1 MSNLFDI
8 APNVQKL
15 LARGVVIPCPAAVE
29 VDDSIDPQR
38 VAPGVVIH
46 AGCRLSGAKT
56 SIGPE
61 SELGA
66 EAPATV
72 EDCQLG
78 RKVELKGGYFSGATF
93 LDGANMGS
101 AAHVRPG
108 TLLEEEAG
116 GAHAVGF
123 KQTIFLP
130 FVTAGSLINFCDALM
145 SGGTSRKDHSEIG
158 SSYIHFNYTPHQ
170 DKATP
175 SLIGDVPR
183 GVMMDQAAIF
193 LGGQGGLVGPVRIGF
208 GSVIPAGT
216 IFREDAPEGGQLL
229 YPTPKPGKTKPYQ
242 AGAYRGVRRVVLNN
256 LIYIGNIRALQA
268 WYRNVRQQ
276 FVGDD
281 FARACHEG
289 AIGQLDSVLSERI
302 KRLKELAG
310 KMPKSLEIARA
321 ESHGATAPWQAEQE
335 KLVKEWPEMETAL
348 KKGPADGVGAADRDR
363 FLGEVAAAKGSSYV
377 ESVRALNPATKKAG
391 TAWLQAIV
399 NDVSLLGGF
408 NL

>member
-1 MSNLFDI
+1 
-8 APNVQKL
+8 
-15 LARGVVIPCPAAVE
+15 
-29 VDDSIDPQR
+29 
-38 VAPGVVIH
+38 
-46 AGCRLSGAKT
+46 
-56 SIGPE
+56 
-61 SELGA
+61 
-66 EAPATV
+66 V

-78 RKVELKGGYFSGATF
+78 RKVALKGGYYSGATF

-101 AAHVRPG
+101 AAHIRPG

-116 GAHAVGF
+116 GAHAVGL

-130 FVTAGSLINFCDALM
+130 FVTAGSLINFCDCLM
-145 SGGTSRKDHSEIG
+145 SGGTSRKNHSEIG

-183 GVMMDQAAIF
+183 GVMLDQAATF

-229 YPTPKPGKTKPYQ
+229 YPTTKAGQTKPYQ
-242 AGAYRGVRRVVLNN
+242 AGAYRGIRRVLSNN

-268 WYRNVRQQ
+268 WYRFVRQL
-276 FVGDD
+276 FAGDD
-281 FARACHEG
+281 CARACHEG
-289 AIGQLDSVLSERI
+289 AMIQLNSVIVERI
-302 KRLKELAG
+302 KRLKEFAD
-310 KMPKSLEIARA
+310 KMPRSLEIARR
-321 ESHGATAPWQAEQE
+321 ESRGAVPSWCAEQE
-335 KLVKEWPEMETAL
+335 RLVKEWPAMEAAL
-348 KKGPADGVGAADRDR
+348 KQGPADSVGAADRDR
-363 FLGEVAAAKGSSYV
+363 FLGEVGVAK
-377 ESVRALNPATKKAG
+377 ATNYLDTIRSLTPSAKQAG

-399 NDVSLLGGF
+399 KDISAVGGF

>member
-1 MSNLFDI
+1 VTKNPEIPDRVRM
-8 APNVQKL
+8 L
-15 LARGVVIPCPAAVE
+15 LDRGVVIPCPAAVE
-29 VDDSIDPQR
+29 VDASVDPQR
-38 VAPGVVIH
+38 IAPGVVIH
-46 AGCRLSGAKT
+46 AGCRILGAKT
-56 SIGPE
+56 AIGPE
-61 SELGA
+61 CELGE

-78 RKVELKGGYFSGATF
+78 RKVALKGGFYSGATF

-101 AAHVRPG
+101 AAHIRPG

-116 GAHAVGF
+116 GAHAVGL

-130 FVTAGSLINFCDALM
+130 FVTAGSLINFCDCLM
-145 SGGTSRKDHSEIG
+145 SGGTNRKNHSEIG

-183 GVMMDQAAIF
+183 GVMLDQAAIF

-229 YPTPKPGKTKPYQ
+229 YPASKAGKTKPYQ
-242 AGAYRGVRRVVLNN
+242 AGAYRGIRRVVLNN

-268 WYRNVRQQ
+268 WYQHVRRLLA
-276 FVGDD
+276 GDGW
-281 FARACHEG
+281 ARACHEG
-289 AIGQLDSVLSERI
+289 ALNQLNSVLGERI
-302 KRLKELAG
+302 KRLKELAE
-310 KMPKSLEIARA
+310 KMPRSLEIARA
-321 ESHGATAPWQAEQE
+321 ESRGAAPSWCAEQE
-335 KLVKEWPEMETAL
+335 QLVKQWPAMEAAL
-348 KKGPADGVGAADRDR
+348 KQGPADSAGAADRDR
-363 FLGEVAAAKGSSYV
+363 FLGEVEAVKGTNYLDA
-377 ESVRALNPATKKAG
+377 VRALSPSAKRTG

-399 NDVSLLGGF
+399 NEMSVAGGL
-408 NL
+408 NS